1 MDQRIIPEKVFRDP
15 VHDYIHIQD
24 RLILNLINTR
34 EFQRLRR
41 VKQLGASSFTF
52 HGAEHSRFGHSL
64 GVYEITRQIINKF
77 EQLYPSKEPND
88 GLWDVSERLVALSAA
103 LLHDIGHG
111 PFSHAFEGIFQT
123 DHEQIT
129 QRIILSESTEI
140 NQVLRTVSPDFPQK
154 VASVINKTYPNQQVV
169 QLISSQLDADR
180 MDYLLRDAYYAGV
193 SYGTF
198 DLTRI
203 LRVMRPYKHQIIF
216 DFSGMHAIEHYI
228 ISRYQMYMQIYFH
241 AVSRGMESILK
252 SLFSRAKYCYTT
264 KPDQMKTQ
272 IPLLAP
278 FLDGSWQLSDYTR
291 LDDHVI
297 SAYFNQWTD
306 DTDSILADLALRF
319 LGRKPFKSLLI
330 QNEEGKQL
338 QIALQ
343 QELVKHGFDPHYYLF
358 ENTSSDLPYDY
369 YRANKPSKRTQIEL
383 LTKMGQKVELSQV
396 SPLIEAIT
404 GISRGDKR
412 LYFPKEILT
421 LAEQTPE
428 NQRNADQEMIVLAYK
443 NERSDVTQNIQ
454 QRLF

>member
-1 MDQRIIPEKVFRDP
+1 MNSRIIPEKVFRDP

-24 RLILNLINTR
+24 RLILDLINTR

-41 VKQLGASSFTF
+41 IKQLGASSFTF

-64 GVYEITRQIINKF
+64 GVYEITRQIVNKF
-77 EQLYPSKEPND
+77 EQLYPSQEAND
-88 GLWDVSERLVALSAA
+88 GLWDTSERLVALSAA

-123 DHEQIT
+123 DHEQLT

-140 NQVLRTVSPDFPQK
+140 NQVLRTIHPDFPQR

-203 LRVMRPYKHQIIF
+203 LRVMRPYKRQIIF

-264 KPDQMKTQ
+264 KPEAMKTQ
-272 IPLLAP
+272 VPLLTP
-278 FLDGSWQLSDYTR
+278 FLDGSWQLADYLR
-291 LDDHVI
+291 LDDHVM
-297 SAYFNQWTD
+297 SAYFNQWID
-306 DTDSILADLALRF
+306 DNDAILADLAQRF

-338 QIALQ
+338 HIALQ
-343 QELVKHGFDPHYYLF
+343 QELVKHGFDPQYYLF

-383 LTKMGQKVELSQV
+383 LTKMEQKVELSQV
-396 SPLIEAIT
+396 SPLIEALT
-404 GISRGDKR
+404 GIIRGDKR

-421 LAEQTPE
+421 FAEQTPE
-428 NQRNADQEMIVLAYK
+428 DQRNPDQEMIILAYK